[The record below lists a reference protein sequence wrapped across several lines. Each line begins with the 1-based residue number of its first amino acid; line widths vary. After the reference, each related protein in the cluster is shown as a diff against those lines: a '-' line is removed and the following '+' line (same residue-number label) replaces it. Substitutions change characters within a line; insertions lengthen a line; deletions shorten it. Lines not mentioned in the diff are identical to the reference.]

1 MLSKNVITYSPH
13 PVVFDSFDFFLDD
26 IDISRTLFII
36 DKKVYELYNLNAIEI
51 NYFIIDSNEE
61 NKSIVT
67 AAEIIDKLVDLKFDK
82 GANLV
87 GIGGGIVCDITGF
100 SATIY
105 KRGIKHYFVPTTLLA
120 MVDASIGGKTAV
132 NYQKIKNLIGTFNF
146 PDMVTI
152 SIDFLKT
159 LDDLEVIN
167 GFIEIIKIF
176 IVCNKSDF
184 NLIYSI
190 KNWNRDSFTNV
201 KLIEEAI
208 KLKCEVVNKD
218 KFDENVRKVLNF
230 GHTFGH
236 AIESVYGLK
245 HGIAVAHGMMIA
257 AYLSFKLQY
266 LNFAIYLEIM
276 ELLKNIKVN
285 FNQKFDLNALLT
297 FMIHDKK
304 VNNGKIEF
312 VFLKEIGDAFVIQ
325 LHINEFRELVNDLP
339 QFRK

>member
-1 MLSKNVITYSPH
+1 MSSKNVITYIPH
-13 PVVFDSFDFFLDD
+13 PIVFDSFDFFVNEIEL
-26 IDISRTLFII
+26 SKTLFII
-36 DKKVYELYNLNAIEI
+36 DKKVFELYHLNDLEI
-51 NYFIIDSNEE
+51 NYFIIESNEE
-61 NKSIVT
+61 NKSIFT

-87 GIGGGIVCDITGF
+87 GIGGGIVCDVTGF
-100 SATIY
+100 AASIY

-146 PDMVTI
+146 PEMVTI
-152 SIDFLKT
+152 STDFLKT
-159 LDDLEVIN
+159 LDDKELIN
-167 GFIEIIKIF
+167 GFMEVIKIF
-176 IVCNKSDF
+176 IACNKSGF
-184 NLIYSI
+184 YLIHSV
-190 KNWNRDSFTNV
+190 KNWNRENLTNI

-208 KLKCEVVNKD
+208 KLKCEVVVKD
-218 KFDENVRKVLNF
+218 KFDENVRKILNF

-257 AYLSFKLQY
+257 SYLSYKLQY
-266 LNFAIYLEIM
+266 LNFAIYIEIM

-285 FNQKFDLNALLT
+285 FNHKFDLESLLT
-297 FMIHDKK
+297 FMMHDKK
-304 VNNGKIEF
+304 ANNGKIEF
-312 VFLKEIGDAFVIQ
+312 VLLHDIGDPFVTQ
-325 LHINEFRELVNDLP
+325 LYITEFKELVNDLP